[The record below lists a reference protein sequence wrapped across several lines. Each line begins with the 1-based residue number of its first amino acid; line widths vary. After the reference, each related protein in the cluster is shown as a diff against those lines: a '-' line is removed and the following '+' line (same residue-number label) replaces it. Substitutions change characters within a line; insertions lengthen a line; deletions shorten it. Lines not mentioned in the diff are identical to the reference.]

1 MVTTRLGDQHF
12 MPFRHLKSPIR
23 FAQSR
28 IPRPKWLNNVS
39 GIHENNMNIGETL
52 PESIRFSHWRHEEWH
67 DSGEAV
73 SRLAEKPSKVVFSG
87 KNSQGLDMEGTS
99 SLFQSQY
106 PDTIWK
112 FITSLFQNGSGPLS
126 EPPHCV
132 DIAVCS
138 PGLAGVELARRGFRV
153 TGIEAD
159 AKILKKTFDFAIS
172 KSAPIE
178 LVPAT
183 VEKAIIADQSADLVS
198 IFCGL
203 DRLNLPEALE
213 ECWRILK
220 PNGYMIAVW
229 NDRDLS
235 SPMVKEL
242 ENILERH
249 MHTYNRFQNQHLLE
263 DWCIKLEET
272 NNFKVIGY
280 LVEENPV
287 RIPSS
292 AAFLDTIDL
301 SAEVRGLR
309 GEAKKRFH
317 ADVSELFKSRFG
329 QSGFLWPMETKLYI
343 LKRLDGAK
351 KKGRLHHETIFSA

>member
-1 MVTTRLGDQHF
+1 MLR
-12 MPFRHLKSPIR
+12 RHLRSLIR
-23 FAQSR
+23 FAQSQTLK
-28 IPRPKWLNNVS
+28 PKWLNNVPDITES
-39 GIHENNMNIGETL
+39 SMNICENL
-52 PESIRFSHWRHEEWH
+52 PQSIKFSHWRHDEWQH
-67 DSGEAV
+67 NTGETV
-73 SRLAEKPSKVVFSG
+73 SRLAAEVDPSVGESNIVFSG
-87 KNSQGLDMEGTS
+87 NKNRQGLGIDAEETS
-99 SLFQSQY
+99 SLFRSQY

-112 FITSLFQNGSGPLS
+112 FITSLFQNGSGALS

-138 PGLAGVELARRGFRV
+138 PGMAGVELARRGFRV

-159 AKILKKTFDFAIS
+159 AKILKKTFDAAIS
-172 KSAPIE
+172 RSATIE
-178 LVPAT
+178 LIPAT
-183 VEKAIIADQSADLVS
+183 VEKAVIADQSADLVS

-203 DRLNLPEALE
+203 DTLDVHEALE

-220 PNGYMIAVW
+220 LNGYMIAVW

-235 SPMVKEL
+235 SPMVKDL
-242 ENILERH
+242 ENIQERH

-280 LVEENPV
+280 LVEENPI

-317 ADVSELFKSRFG
+317 ADVSALLKSRFG

-343 LKRLDGAK
+343 LKRLDGARR
-351 KKGRLHHETIFSA
+351 KGYLHHETIFSA